1 MTLPLPL
8 GLLLSLL
15 IVFPGPGWAGGSAP
29 APADRQPLAST
40 AGSDSAETSE
50 PVEIEVLRAELAK
63 DPGNAKAQIRLGW
76 LLLAAG
82 SDDAAIS
89 SFDQALQVNPRSADA
104 KTGKGAALRRKGEL
118 ATAEA
123 ILKDAL
129 LHNPNPVRAH
139 YELGL
144 VYDCLGAP
152 DKALAEFKA
161 AIEKYRQGRR

>member
-15 IVFPGPGWAGGSAP
+15 IVFPGPGWTSGAEP
-29 APADRQPLAST
+29 APAAPAV
-40 AGSDSAETSE
+40 GPESAEKGQ
-50 PVEIEVLRAELAK
+50 PAEIELLRAELAK
-63 DPGNAKAQIRLGW
+63 DPGNAKAHARLGW

-82 SDDAAIS
+82 SYDAAIS
-89 SFDQALQVNPRSADA
+89 SFDQVLQINPHSADA
-104 KTGKGAALRRKGEL
+104 KTGKGAALGRKGEL

-123 ILKDAL
+123 MLKDAL
-129 LHNPNPVRAH
+129 AHNPNPVRAH

-144 VYDCLGAP
+144 VYDRLGTP